1 MSSEKRIKRSTE
13 REYALQA
20 VYAYELTGDSWE
32 KQLRLLEEHTRITG
46 TSFVRR
52 HLELYSQ
59 YRELID
65 RDIIQ
70 KLRNW
75 DFTRLAVIDKIIL
88 RMAVIELL
96 YFKDI
101 PPEVSLNEAI
111 ELAKKFSTEKSD
123 KFINGIL
130 DAIVMELKHEGR
142 LKKSGRG
149 LVSNITN
156 G

>member
-1 MSSEKRIKRSTE
+1 MNAEKRIKRSTE

-20 VYAYELTGDSWE
+20 VFAYEFSGDDWE
-32 KQLRLLEEHTRITG
+32 KQLLLLEENTSITG
-46 TSFVRR
+46 TRYVRK
-52 HLELYSQ
+52 HLELYSKNKD
-59 YRELID
+59 LID
-65 RDIIQ
+65 QEIIQ

-75 DFTRLAVIDKIIL
+75 DFTRLAVVDKIIL
-88 RMAVIELL
+88 RMAVIEIL
-96 YFKDI
+96 YFSDI

-111 ELAKKFSTEKSD
+111 ELAKKFSTDKSD

-130 DAIVMELKHEGR
+130 DAIVGELKREGR
-142 LKKSGRG
+142 IKKSGRG

>member
-20 VYAYELTGDSWE
+20 VYAYELSGNSWE
-32 KQLRLLEEHTRITG
+32 QQLQLLEEHTRVTG
-46 TSFVRR
+46 TRFVRK
-52 HLELYSQ
+52 HLDLYSR
-59 YRELID
+59 YREVID
-65 RDIIQ
+65 REIIQ

-142 LKKSGRG
+142 IKKSGRG

>member
-1 MSSEKRIKRSTE
+1 MKTEKHIKRSKE

-20 VYAYELTGDSWE
+20 LFAYEFTGDQWE
-32 KQLRLLEEHTRITG
+32 KQLLLLEEHTNITG
-46 TSFVRR
+46 TKFVRK
-52 HLELYSQ
+52 HLELYSRYKDQ
-59 YRELID
+59 ID
-65 RDIIQ
+65 QEIIQ

-75 DFTRLAVIDKIIL
+75 DFTRLAMVDKIIL

-130 DAIVMELKHEGR
+130 DAVVNELKRDG
-142 LKKSGRG
+142 KIQKTGRG
-149 LVSNITN
+149 LVSNIT
-156 G
+156 GG